1 MKKKIFVAMLTALM
15 LCACVI
21 SFVAC
26 GKEGEEEISDFE
38 RYRTDKF
45 IETYSYLRTETE
57 EWRDTYWKDEIT
69 DPILEDLYEIKNYKG
84 PNKRIYA
91 VQEFLK
97 LLGDKIIVSL
107 NETNFTGTLGKMP
120 SELIPR
126 YSLAADLKL
135 KPSEEQAAMMSFT
148 NKNNIR
154 VDYYPPSQ
162 LHPTQNNVSTGFVF
176 IQEIDGRKYRFELR
190 YSGYCTALAEYV

>member
-1 MKKKIFVAMLTALM
+1 MIQNETVMTVADNSGARKAMCIKVLGG
-15 LCACVI
+15 
-21 SFVAC
+21 SHR
-26 GKEGEEEISDFE
+26 
-38 RYRTDKF
+38 RYAT
-45 IETYSYLRTETE
+45 
-57 EWRDTYWKDEIT
+57 
-69 DPILEDLYEIKNYKG
+69 
-84 PNKRIYA
+84 
-91 VQEFLK
+91 V
-97 LLGDKIIVSL
+97 GDKIVVSL

-135 KPSEEQAAMMSFT
+135 KPSEEQAEMMSFI

-154 VDYYPPSQ
+154 VDYYRPSQ
-162 LHPTQNNVSTGFVF
+162 LHPKQNDVSTGFVF